1 MALIPWGMLY
11 VSVAGYSVL
20 TSNLFT
26 FFVLATALTALRII
40 YASFLYPE
48 YLTPIKHIPTPALT
62 AQNRSWIKGNT
73 DTYVVISPFDGML
86 SWTKSVPNNGLL
98 RYYIIG
104 NIEHV
109 LVTTPKALSEL
120 LVQNAYDYQKP
131 ESMRASLARI
141 TGDHG
146 ILLVEGQEHKRHRK
160 NLMPAFSYRH
170 IKDLYSTFWAKSVEM
185 VKCIEKD
192 LQDRKDGGDNT
203 VTVRPWASRAT
214 LDIIGL
220 AGMDRDFGSLAD
232 PHNELAAQ
240 YHRVLED
247 APLWLKLLFAAG
259 FVLGTERIVT
269 ALPVKRN
276 RNIAEGARYVRQV
289 AQQLIREKRERIK
302 HTPNKVEG
310 GGGGKD
316 ILSVALSSGKFTD
329 LELVDQMMTFIA
341 AGHETTSSA
350 LQWSVYALCK
360 HPDIQTRLRQEIRS
374 NLPSIA
380 SDDPEPITAEAVDSL
395 AYLHAFCNEVLR
407 FHPSVPIT
415 FRTTTRDTTLAGSLL
430 PKGTQLTISPE
441 VINHD
446 PELWGP
452 DAHVFNPERWLG
464 PGRANTGGA
473 SSNYALMTFLHG
485 PRSCIGQGFAKA
497 ELACLVAAM
506 VGMFEMELADPGKKL
521 EVKRTATISPVDGVV
536 ARLTPLDGW

>member
-1 MALIPWGMLY
+1 MTLIPWGMLY
-11 VSVAGYSVL
+11 VSVVGYSVL
-20 TSNLFT
+20 TSNLIT
-26 FFVLATALTALRII
+26 FFVLAIALTALRII

-48 YLTPIKHIPTPALT
+48 YLTPIKHIPTPPK
-62 AQNRSWIKGNT
+62 RSWIKGNT
-73 DTYVVISPFDGML
+73 DTYVAISPFEGML
-86 SWTKSVPNNGLL
+86 NWTKSVPNNGLL
-98 RYYIIG
+98 RYYITG
-104 NIEHV
+104 NIENV

-131 ESMRASLARI
+131 QSMRASLARI
-141 TGDHG
+141 AGEHG

-170 IKDLYSTFWAKSVEM
+170 IKDLYPTFWAKSVEM

-192 LQDRKDGGDNT
+192 LQDRKDTGDNT
-203 VTVRPWASRAT
+203 VTVRRWASRAT

-247 APLWLKLLFAAG
+247 APLWLKLLFAAA
-259 FVLGTERIVT
+259 FVLGNEEIVM

-276 RNIAEGARYVRQV
+276 RDIAEGAKYVRQV
-289 AQQLIREKRERIK
+289 AQQLISEKRERIK
-302 HTPNKVEG
+302 HNPNEAED

-316 ILSVALSSGKFTD
+316 ILSVALNSGKFTD
-329 LELVDQMMTFIA
+329 IELIDQMMTFLA

-360 HPDIQTRLRQEIRS
+360 HPDIQTRLRQEIRT
-374 NLPSIA
+374 NLPST
-380 SDDPEPITAEAVDSL
+380 SSNDPEPVTAEAVDSL

-407 FHPSVPIT
+407 FHPSVPFT
-415 FRTTTRDTTLAGSLL
+415 FRTTTRDTTLAGTLL
-430 PKGTQLTISPE
+430 PKGTNLTISPE

-452 DAHVFNPERWLG
+452 DAHIFNPDRWLG

-506 VGMFEMELADPGKKL
+506 VGRFEMELADPGKKL
-521 EVKRTATISPVDGVV
+521 EVKRTATISPLDGVV

>member
-1 MALIPWGMLY
+1 
-11 VSVAGYSVL
+11 
-20 TSNLFT
+20 
-26 FFVLATALTALRII
+26 
-40 YASFLYPE
+40 
-48 YLTPIKHIPTPALT
+48 
-62 AQNRSWIKGNT
+62 
-73 DTYVVISPFDGML
+73 
-86 SWTKSVPNNGLL
+86 
-98 RYYIIG
+98 
-104 NIEHV
+104 
-109 LVTTPKALSEL
+109 
-120 LVQNAYDYQKP
+120 
-131 ESMRASLARI
+131 
-141 TGDHG
+141 
-146 ILLVEGQEHKRHRK
+146 
-160 NLMPAFSYRH
+160 MPAFSYRH
-170 IKDLYSTFWAKSVEM
+170 IKDLYPTFWAKSVEM

-192 LQDRKDGGDNT
+192 LQDRKDTGDNT
-203 VTVRPWASRAT
+203 VTVRRWASRAT

-247 APLWLKLLFAAG
+247 APLWLKLLFAAA
-259 FVLGTERIVT
+259 FVLGNEEIVM
-269 ALPVKRN
+269 ALPVKHN
-276 RNIAEGARYVRQV
+276 RDIAEGAKYVRQV
-289 AQQLIREKRERIK
+289 AQQLISEKRERIK
-302 HTPNKVEG
+302 HFTNEAED

-316 ILSVALSSGKFTD
+316 ILSVALNSGKFTD
-329 LELVDQMMTFIA
+329 IELIDQMMTFLA

-374 NLPSIA
+374 NLPST
-380 SDDPEPITAEAVDSL
+380 SSNDPEPVTAEAVDSL

-415 FRTTTRDTTLAGSLL
+415 FRTTTRDTTLAGTLL
-430 PKGTQLTISPE
+430 PKGTNLTISPE

-452 DAHVFNPERWLG
+452 DAHIFNPDRWLG

-506 VGMFEMELADPGKKL
+506 VGRFEMELADPGKKL

>member
-1 MALIPWGMLY
+1 MAPIPWGMLY
-11 VSVAGYSVL
+11 VIVVGYSVL

-26 FFVLATALTALRII
+26 FFVLATALTALKII

-48 YLTPIKHIPTPALT
+48 YLTPIKHIPTPPK
-62 AQNRSWIKGNT
+62 RSWIRGNT
-73 DTYVVISPFDGML
+73 GTYVVISPFEGML
-86 SWTKSVPNNGLL
+86 NWTKSVPNNGLL
-98 RYYIIG
+98 RYYIVG
-104 NIEHV
+104 NIEQV

-131 ESMRASLARI
+131 ESMRISLARI
-141 TGDHG
+141 AGEHG

-170 IKDLYSTFWAKSVEM
+170 IKDLYPTFWAKSVEM
-185 VKCIEKD
+185 VKYIEKS
-192 LQDRKDGGDNT
+192 LQDRRDTGDNT

-240 YHRVLED
+240 YHRILED
-247 APLWLKLLFAAG
+247 PPLWLKLLFAAA
-259 FVLGTERIVT
+259 FVLGNEELVM

-276 RNIAEGARYVRQV
+276 RDIAEGAKYVRQV
-289 AQQLIREKRERIK
+289 AQQLISEKRERIK
-302 HTPNKVEG
+302 HNPDEAEG

-316 ILSVALSSGKFTD
+316 ILSVALNSGKFTD
-329 LELVDQMMTFIA
+329 IELIDQMMTFLA

-360 HPDIQTRLRQEIRS
+360 HPNIQTRLRQEIRS
-374 NLPSIA
+374 NLPSI
-380 SDDPEPITAEAVDSL
+380 SSNDPKPVTAEAVDSL
-395 AYLHAFCNEVLR
+395 PYLHAFCNEVLR

-415 FRTTTRDTTLAGSLL
+415 FRTTTRDTTLAGTLL

-452 DAHVFNPERWLG
+452 DAHIFNPDRWIG

-506 VGMFEMELADPGKKL
+506 VGRFEMELADPEKKL
-521 EVKRTATISPVDGVV
+521 EVRRTATISPVDGVV